1 MKKSTAYFS
10 ILIITLAIVLIGYL
24 VPVGS
29 IKHFAHAAFHA
40 AFNPWI
46 AASAAACAFI
56 FLNNKNYWL
65 INIAC
70 AVIIAVAFVLIHK
83 GGLGAF
89 GSEQSRGFYLY
100 CLYSKLYP
108 SDYRQAVKID
118 HGT

>member
-70 AVIIAVAFVLIHK
+70 SVIIAVAFVLIHK

-89 GSEQSRGFYLY
+89 GIL
-100 CLYSKLYP
+100 SK
-108 SDYRQAVKID
+108 AVAFIYIVYILNYIRLIIGKQ
-118 HGT
+118 

>member
-46 AASAAACAFI
+46 AASAAVCAFI
-56 FLNNKNYWL
+56 FLNNKHYWL

-70 AVIIAVAFVLIHK
+70 AFIIAIAFVLIHK
-83 GGLGAF
+83 GGLGVFSILSKAVAF
-89 GSEQSRGFYLY
+89 VYIVYILNYIRLILG
-100 CLYSKLYP
+100 K
-108 SDYRQAVKID
+108 
-118 HGT
+118 

>member
-1 MKKSTAYFS
+1 MKKNTAYFS
-10 ILIITLAIVLIGYL
+10 ILIITLVVVLIGYL

-29 IKHFAHAAFHA
+29 IKHSAHTAFHA

-46 AASAAACAFI
+46 AVSAAACAFI
-56 FLNNKNYWL
+56 FLNNKHYWL

-89 GSEQSRGFYLY
+89 GILN
-100 CLYSKLYP
+100 K
-108 SDYRQAVKID
+108 AVAFIYIVYILNYIRLIIGKQ
-118 HGT
+118 